1 MKRLIICGKANRGE
15 TTAADFKAK
24 GTELWMLGTDAREGA
39 DRYFELHGIPVDHEN
54 VTFELPAKVYETGL
68 PINNSISA
76 LLVYAWLEGYK
87 DIKLVGCQ
95 MWAKHEY
102 QEARPT
108 LAYCIGY
115 IAAHGVK
122 VEWDGLPLNKFYGA
136 KEKAPEVQTEPAEEV

>member
-1 MKRLIICGKANRGE
+1 MKRLIICGKANQNIPVKKLRMNKTDE
-15 TTAADFKAK
+15 VW
-24 GTELWMLGTDAREGA
+24 LCGTDIREGA
-39 DRYFELHGIPVDHEN
+39 DLYFEIHGIK
-54 VTFELPAKVYETGL
+54 VTYELPEKVYETGL

-136 KEKAPEVQTEPAEEV
+136 KDKAPETETEEEV

>member
-15 TTAADFKAK
+15 TTADDFKAK
-24 GTELWMLGTDAREGA
+24 GTELWMLGTDARKGA
-39 DRYFELHGIPVDHEN
+39 DRYFELHGIKVEHKN
-54 VTFELPAKVYETGL
+54 VTYELPAKVYETGL

-115 IAAHGVK
+115 IAHDGVK

-136 KEKAPEVQTEPAEEV
+136 KDKAPETETEEEV